1 MSTQNN
7 TKKCITYLTGKAKE
21 AMEAYKTKVLT
32 EGSIAQEDNSIY
44 CYFDNQNETL
54 YVKKQGILNYVPSLA
69 SEGSEWIVSR
79 TTNETG
85 TKENPMMVFL
95 EIKGNFY
102 PLYYLDECLMV
113 YERLNEPEID
123 DCLSDEPSTKAYK
136 ILHLCQRKME
146 ELIKIF

>member
-32 EGSIAQEDNSIY
+32 EGGIAQEDNSIY
-44 CYFDNQNETL
+44 CYFGNQNETL

-79 TTNETG
+79 TTNDTG

-113 YERLNEPEID
+113 YERLNEPELE
-123 DCLSDEPSTKAYK
+123 DCLSDESSTKAYK
-136 ILHLCQRKME
+136 ILDLCQRKME